1 MVTGCAGFIGSALCE
16 RLLKDGHQ
24 VWGVDNLLNNR
35 TYRMSKCKSY
45 ETFRFMADSIQ
56 YVDDLELPRIDV
68 IYNLASPTIPGEFK
82 QYPIDTIS
90 ANVSGLKAVLDLARY
105 YGSKVVHAST
115 IRVLEPVD
123 LQSQNACY
131 IEGKRCAEVLCHEY
145 SKTGLDV
152 SVVRLFSVYGPG
164 MKKED
169 TRVVPVFI
177 RKALF
182 GEDLEIIG
190 KGHQM
195 DTFTYVDDV
204 VDFFVS
210 EANQSIG
217 SLITFDCGDAISILG
232 LAMLVKEITGSK
244 SSIVRIGKVFEGINR
259 VTMHQSNKTVV
270 GLREGLEKTVE
281 YYKKLI

>member
-1 MVTGCAGFIGSALCE
+1 MVTGCAGFIGSILCE
-16 RLLKDGHQ
+16 RLLKNGHQ
-24 VWGVDNLLNNR
+24 VWGVDNLLNNK

-45 ETFRFMADSIQ
+45 ESFRFMADSIQ
-56 YVDDLELPRIDV
+56 YVDDLELPKLDA

-82 QYPIDTIS
+82 QYPIDTVS

-105 YGSKVVHAST
+105 YGSKVIHTST

-131 IEGKRCAEVLCHEY
+131 IEGKRCAEVLCYEY
-145 SKTGLDV
+145 GKIGLDV

-164 MKKED
+164 MKKDD

-177 RKALF
+177 KKALL

-190 KGHQM
+190 NGHQM

-204 VDFFVS
+204 VDYFVS
-210 EANQSIG
+210 LSEGVNS
-217 SLITFDCGDAISILG
+217 SLITLDFGDTVSILG
-232 LAMLVKEITGSK
+232 LAMLVKGIVGSK
-244 SSIVRIGKVFEGINR
+244 SKIVKVGKVFEGINR
-259 VTMHQSNKTVV
+259 VTMHQKDKLSV

-281 YYKKLI
+281 HYRRNT